1 MLCTASTETCMIHDG
16 KTNKL
21 KQATLYT
28 LQCFTAIF
36 IAMEIAIPPNPY
48 RVHLILCLTAL
59 ICIKHDIPSKVINTL
74 EKLWNSLK

>member
-16 KTNKL
+16 NNKL

-48 RVHLILCLTAL
+48 RVHLIVCLTAL
-59 ICIKHDIPSKVINTL
+59 ILLKHNIPDKMINTL
-74 EKLWNSLK
+74 EKLWKSL

>member
-48 RVHLILCLTAL
+48 RVHLIICLTAL
-59 ICIKHDIPSKVINTL
+59 ILLKHNIPDKMINTL
-74 EKLWNSLK
+74 EKLWKSL